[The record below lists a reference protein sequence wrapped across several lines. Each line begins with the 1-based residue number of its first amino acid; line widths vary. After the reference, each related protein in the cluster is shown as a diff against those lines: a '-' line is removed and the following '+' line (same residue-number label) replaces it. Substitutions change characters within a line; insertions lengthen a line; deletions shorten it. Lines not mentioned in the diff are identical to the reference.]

1 MARPRIL
8 LGWILGGAVA
18 AAIGF
23 FAIGT
28 FVSKTEPASKTLQ
41 TLAPFSLPTSS
52 GDAFSS
58 EQLAGRTVLI
68 NFWATTCSPCL
79 KEFPMIM
86 ELSNAYEEKGMKI
99 YFVTTDWMDYKDKA
113 IAFLEKQGVRG
124 LTFIKEDGNDNNFIR
139 AISDDWSGAL
149 PFTMV
154 FDINGQLTDA
164 WEMERDKA
172 YFETA
177 IQKALAS

>member
-1 MARPRIL
+1 
-8 LGWILGGAVA
+8 
-18 AAIGF
+18 
-23 FAIGT
+23 
-28 FVSKTEPASKTLQ
+28 
-41 TLAPFSLPTSS
+41 
-52 GDAFSS
+52 
-58 EQLAGRTVLI
+58 
-68 NFWATTCSPCL
+68 
-79 KEFPMIM
+79 MIM

-154 FDINGQLTDA
+154 FDKNGQLTDA

>member
-1 MARPRIL
+1 MKNIFLIL
-8 LGWILGGAVA
+8 FLI
-18 AAIGF
+18 
-23 FAIGT
+23 FAGCERSD
-28 FVSKTEPASKTLQ
+28 FQLKTV
-41 TLAPFSLPTSS
+41 
-52 GDAFSS
+52 DAKALYKQIATHKGK
-58 EQLAGRTVLI
+58 EAVLI

-79 KEFPMIM
+79 KEFPMVM

-113 IAFLEKQGVRG
+113 IAFLEKQRVRG

-154 FDINGQLTDA
+154 FDKNGQLTDA

>member
-1 MARPRIL
+1 MKNIFIISFLIIAGCERSDFQL
-8 LGWILGGAVA
+8 
-18 AAIGF
+18 
-23 FAIGT
+23 
-28 FVSKTEPASKTLQ
+28 KTV
-41 TLAPFSLPTSS
+41 
-52 GDAFSS
+52 DAKALYKQIATHKGK
-58 EQLAGRTVLI
+58 EAVLI

-79 KEFPMIM
+79 KEFPMIK

-154 FDINGQLTDA
+154 FDKNGQLTDA